1 MNQSSAKKTLKESRI
16 GKKRTRFSLL
26 HLTIIFFVISVFVVI
41 SFFFFN
47 RQVNLLLKQQSSFY
61 LQEVAIASADRLK
74 EKLDGDRAKLKGIA
88 LALSG
93 LDELDHEYWV
103 EELTEDSLLGDMQGF
118 GFILPNGKAYS
129 KQFSDLDVSDRDYF
143 NSVMQGN
150 SILSDVLIDRV
161 YNKPVLFYIEPIIQK
176 GVVVGAVTFGIMTQ
190 EFEKYLLLPSF
201 KGEGTMHLM
210 DCEGSMILKLG
221 NASIPKRIPLE
232 SLQEKFATQKSGII
246 HLEGNN
252 NPRILAY
259 APVGVK
265 CWNLLLEVPTSF
277 LMKTQKQTTLYSLVM
292 TVIFG
297 LLIVIFLYS
306 TLLRRKKYEYSL
318 LELVYIDQLT
328 GIANYTLFVENAEIL
343 IKKKG
348 PKYACVVLNVRRFKL
363 INDLFGYTYGDTLLK
378 QIASTLPLFCS
389 KDELFARKE
398 VDRFILF
405 LKQDEAEERVQALLA
420 TMNQIPLPDTARFKL
435 EIEGGIFF
443 MQGPLAVNICIDRA
457 ALALDHLKGVH
468 GRRYMVY
475 DDAIRKQLL
484 GESELIKDFQ
494 EALDTDQFFV
504 LLQPKFNMMTEE
516 MIGAEALVR
525 WNHPTRGFLSPLQFI
540 PVLEENN
547 LITELDMFV
556 LRKVCEKLY
565 QWQGQGLAL
574 LPISV
579 NQSRAHLDNPHYI
592 SDILQVVGQFSLD
605 HTLLEFELTE
615 NIFLK
620 NLDRL
625 KVVVESLRREGFCV
639 SIDDFGSG
647 YSSLN
652 MLKNIPIDYL
662 KLDREFLMQ
671 EEDHIRSQKVIHSI
685 IDMAHDL
692 GILVIAEGVETRSQA
707 EMLKAMGCTLAQGYY
722 YERPIAIEAFE
733 KLLVELP

>member
-1 MNQSSAKKTLKESRI
+1 
-16 GKKRTRFSLL
+16 
-26 HLTIIFFVISVFVVI
+26 
-41 SFFFFN
+41 
-47 RQVNLLLKQQSSFY
+47 
-61 LQEVAIASADRLK
+61 
-74 EKLDGDRAKLKGIA
+74 
-88 LALSG
+88 
-93 LDELDHEYWV
+93 
-103 EELTEDSLLGDMQGF
+103 
-118 GFILPNGKAYS
+118 
-129 KQFSDLDVSDRDYF
+129 
-143 NSVMQGN
+143 
-150 SILSDVLIDRV
+150 
-161 YNKPVLFYIEPIIQK
+161 
-176 GVVVGAVTFGIMTQ
+176 
-190 EFEKYLLLPSF
+190 
-201 KGEGTMHLM
+201 
-210 DCEGSMILKLG
+210 
-221 NASIPKRIPLE
+221 
-232 SLQEKFATQKSGII
+232 
-246 HLEGNN
+246 
-252 NPRILAY
+252 
-259 APVGVK
+259 
-265 CWNLLLEVPTSF
+265 
-277 LMKTQKQTTLYSLVM
+277 
-292 TVIFG
+292 
-297 LLIVIFLYS
+297 
-306 TLLRRKKYEYSL
+306 
-318 LELVYIDQLT
+318 
-328 GIANYTLFVENAEIL
+328 
-343 IKKKG
+343 
-348 PKYACVVLNVRRFKL
+348 
-363 INDLFGYTYGDTLLK
+363 
-378 QIASTLPLFCS
+378 
-389 KDELFARKE
+389 
-398 VDRFILF
+398 
-405 LKQDEAEERVQALLA
+405 
-420 TMNQIPLPDTARFKL
+420 
-435 EIEGGIFF
+435 
-443 MQGPLAVNICIDRA
+443 
-457 ALALDHLKGVH
+457 
-468 GRRYMVY
+468 
-475 DDAIRKQLL
+475 
-484 GESELIKDFQ
+484 
-494 EALDTDQFFV
+494 
-504 LLQPKFNMMTEE
+504 MTEE